1 MATLKERR
9 DLIERLKIPDK
20 ISLSERANSWLRN
33 WRSERG
39 INPNSGVIPND
50 PAEAPADIRMEIFG
64 RRASTTPRRDSL
76 RAEIPNWSTGG
87 GLGPD
92 AKRRLQ
98 DEEYQNDVIKQVL
111 DGTMSSSDG
120 AQILQMEENEFEKFM
135 NSLKPLENEGT
146 SSTKSS
152 ILKDLLIAPY
162 NELRNR

>member
-120 AQILQMEENEFEKFM
+120 AQILQMEGDEFQKLMNELVPQ
-135 NSLKPLENEGT
+135 LKPESDAPDLR
-146 SSTKSS
+146 K
-152 ILKDLLIAPY
+152 LLIAPY